1 MPIRHHR
8 SPLTGPIAVAT
19 LAAAALLAA
28 GCAKAPKQAALA
40 APVVATSVTAFG
52 SVRPAETLAGIV
64 APFENVAI
72 STTLSEPADSVTV
85 QEGDRVHAG
94 QVLARLDT
102 ADLQAALAADMATA
116 ASNTATTEHNVYQGS
131 LSISQG
137 IDAMRSAQTAVR
149 EAQTTLTRDTTDL
162 GRYRQ
167 LLAKGYISDQ
177 QVAQQEATVKNDEQT
192 LRSSQASLA
201 SAQSTVQANGTLG
214 SGGLEASTVAQSR
227 ATEQVGIAQ
236 AQQQRVMISKATIVS
251 PIDGV
256 VVNRNLN
263 PGEYPGTRQIF
274 TLQQV
279 DPIYAI
285 LRGSGAQI
293 AKIAAGSQVAVA
305 ASDLGNKK
313 FSGTVIGVLNQIN
326 PGSTDFQVKVLV
338 PNPNWSLRPGMAVEA
353 TVPLP
358 AASGIRIPATA
369 FTDDSH
375 TQVMVVADD
384 GTVHLEHVVELGSD
398 DKFAVVA
405 GLQPGARILNDGQT
419 SVSEGQKV
427 AIQ

>member
-1 MPIRHHR
+1 MPIRLHR
-8 SPLTGPIAVAT
+8 PFHLAAGLAVP
-19 LAAAALLAA
+19 AAALLLLVSC
-28 GCAKAPKQAALA
+28 GKAPKQAA
-40 APVVATSVTAFG
+40 APEQVVATTVTAFG

-72 STTLSEPADSVTV
+72 STTLSEPADLVTV
-85 QEGDRVHAG
+85 QEGDRVRKG
-94 QVLARLDT
+94 QLLARLNT
-102 ADLQAALAADMATA
+102 ADLQAALAADVATA
-116 ASNTATTEHNVYQGS
+116 QSNSATTEHNVYQGQ
-131 LSISQG
+131 LSIAQG
-137 IDAMRSAQTAVR
+137 VDAVRSAQTAVR
-149 EAQTTLTRDTTDL
+149 QAQTTLQRDTTDL
-162 GRYRQ
+162 GRYQQ

-177 QVAQQEATVKNDEQT
+177 QVAQQEATVKNDVQAV
-192 LRSSQASLA
+192 SSAQASLQ
-201 SAQSTVQANGTLG
+201 SAQSTVQANGSLG
-214 SGGLEASTVAQSR
+214 SGGLQESSVAQSR
-227 ATEQVGIAQ
+227 ATEQVSIAQ
-236 AQQQRVMISKATIVS
+236 AQQQRVMIDKATILS

-293 AKIAAGSQVAVA
+293 AKIAAGSKVAVA

-313 FSGTVIGVLNQIN
+313 FTGTVIGVLNQIN
-326 PGSTDFQVKVLV
+326 PGSTDFQVKVLL

-353 TVPLP
+353 NVPLP
-358 AASGIRIPATA
+358 NANGIRIPATA

-375 TQVMVVADD
+375 SQVMVVADD
-384 GTVHLEHVVELGSD
+384 GTVHMTHVVELGHD
-398 DKFAVVA
+398 DQSAVVA
-405 GLQPGARILNDGQT
+405 GLSPGVRVVNDGQT
-419 SVSEGQKV
+419 SVADGQKV

>member
-1 MPIRHHR
+1 MPIRLHR
-8 SPLTGPIAVAT
+8 SSRFLTA
-19 LAAAALLAA
+19 LAAPAAALLLLA
-28 GCAKAPKQAALA
+28 GCAKAPKPAA
-40 APVVATSVTAFG
+40 APAQVVATTVSAFG

-85 QEGDRVHAG
+85 QEGDRVRAG

-102 ADLQAALAADMATA
+102 ADLQAALAADEATA
-116 ASNTATTEHNVYQGS
+116 QSNTATTEHNVYQGQ
-131 LSISQG
+131 LSIAQG
-137 IDAMRSAQTAVR
+137 VDAVRSAQTAVR
-149 EAQTTLTRDTTDL
+149 QAQTTLQRDTTDL
-162 GRYRQ
+162 GRYQQ

-177 QVAQQEATVKNDEQT
+177 QVSQQEATVKNDEQA
-192 LRSSQASLA
+192 LRSAQAGLE
-201 SAQSTVQANGTLG
+201 SAQSTVQANGSLSG
-214 SGGLEASTVAQSR
+214 GGLESSSVAQSR
-227 ATEQVGIAQ
+227 ATEQVSLAQ
-236 AQQQRVMISKATIVS
+236 AQQQRVMIDKATIIS
-251 PIDGV
+251 PIEGV

-293 AKIAAGSQVAVA
+293 AKIATGSKVTVN

-313 FSGTVIGVLNQIN
+313 FTGTVIGVLNQIN

-384 GTVHLEHVVELGSD
+384 GTVHLTRVVELGHND
-398 DKFAVVA
+398 QNAVVA
-405 GLQPGARILNDGQT
+405 GLAPGARVVNDGQT